1 MTASSLRQRALD
13 LLRVLVT
20 LGMVA
25 LAAWGVWWAWQQ
37 HQAHPWTRD
46 GQVLGQVVHV
56 APQVA
61 GSVVAVHVVDNQR
74 VAKGDALFELDPTLY
89 RQALRQAEA
98 DLKQIE
104 AAAADAAADSRRAVA
119 LHKRGDLS
127 DQDRDLKVAL
137 AESKAA
143 AVEAA
148 KVALATAKVKLGYT
162 RVVAPV
168 DGYVTNL
175 RLDLGTYAAAGE
187 PQVALIDADAFWVAA
202 YFKETDLRFLDAGD
216 PATVVLMG
224 HPDRP
229 LAGRVES
236 IAYGI
241 ARRNAGRGSG
251 DLADVAPTF
260 EWIRLA
266 QRIPVRIALIDPPPD
281 LPLRIGYTASVGIN
295 PSRPVAGDGS
305 TGGD

>member
-1 MTASSLRQRALD
+1 MTAASLSQRALD

-20 LGMVA
+20 LGMVT
-25 LAAWGVWWAWQQ
+25 LAAWGVWWVWQQ

-46 GQVLGQVVHV
+46 GQVLGHVVHV

-61 GSVVAVHVVDNQR
+61 GPVIAVHVLDNQR

-89 RQALRQAEA
+89 RQALQQAEA
-98 DLKQIE
+98 DLQQIKAE
-104 AAAADAAADSRRAVA
+104 AADAAADARRAVE

-127 DQDRDLKVAL
+127 DQDRDLKTAL
-137 AESKAA
+137 EQSKAA

-148 KVALATAKVKLGYT
+148 EVAVATAKVKLGYT

-175 RLDLGTYAAAGE
+175 ELDLGTYAAAGE
-187 PQVALIDADAFWVAA
+187 PQLALIDADSFWVAG
-202 YFKETDLRFLDAGD
+202 YFKETDLRFIDAGD
-216 PATVVLMG
+216 PAAVVLMG

-241 ARRNAGRGSG
+241 ARRNVGRSSG

-266 QRIPVRIALIDPPPD
+266 QRIPVRIVLVDPPPD

-295 PSRPVAGDGS
+295 PSQPVAGDGD
-305 TGGD
+305 TGGR